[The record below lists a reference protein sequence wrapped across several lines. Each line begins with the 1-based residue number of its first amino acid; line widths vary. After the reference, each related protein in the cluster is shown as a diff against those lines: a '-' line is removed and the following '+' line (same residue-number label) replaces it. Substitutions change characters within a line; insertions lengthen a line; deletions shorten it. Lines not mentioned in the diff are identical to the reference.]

1 MWFDRQYGNLATA
14 ITQGWQWFAMSLA
27 DGSEVMLFNFR
38 ENEQSGSKRTIE
50 PNYGSITA
58 GMCVLIIIISF
69 GL

>member
-1 MWFDRQYGNLATA
+1 
-14 ITQGWQWFAMSLA
+14 MSLA